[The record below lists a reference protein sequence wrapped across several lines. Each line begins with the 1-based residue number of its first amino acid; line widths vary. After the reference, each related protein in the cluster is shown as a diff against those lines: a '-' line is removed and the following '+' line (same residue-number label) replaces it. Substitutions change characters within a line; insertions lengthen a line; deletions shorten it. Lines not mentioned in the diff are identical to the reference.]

1 MTPDALIK
9 SFIYLVSSSLLYPTL
24 ILLVFLT
31 VAMISYAGAFLSEW
45 IERARLKKAALSEIR
60 TQALNNDIGSIMPH
74 KVVEYVDDLK
84 NMTGRHEWKDSDV
97 EYLLQ
102 SKCALLAH
110 SLDRLKQ
117 IIRLGP
123 ALGLMGTLIPM
134 GTALAG
140 LGQGDMTK
148 LSGDLV
154 IAFTTTVVGLA
165 QGMAAYS
172 IYAARRRWIEE
183 DIRNME
189 YITELLQNEIHAKE
203 KISSG

>member
-31 VAMISYAGAFLSEW
+31 IAMISHAGVFLSEW
-45 IERARLKKAALSEIR
+45 LERARLKKAALSEIR
-60 TQALNNDIGSIMPH
+60 MRALNNDIGNIMPH
-74 KVVEYVDDLK
+74 KVVEYVDALK
-84 NMTGRHEWKDSDV
+84 NMTEQHEWKDSDV

-102 SKCALLAH
+102 SKCAFLSH
-110 SLDRLKQ
+110 SLDRLKL

-148 LSGDLV
+148 L
-154 IAFTTTVVGLA
+154 
-165 QGMAAYS
+165 MA
-172 IYAARRRWIEE
+172 
-183 DIRNME
+183 NC
-189 YITELLQNEIHAKE
+189 
-203 KISSG
+203 